1 MEASEAAALPSEPEA
16 ELFADDLTADLGDN
30 LMEDF
35 ADDLTE
41 DVELSRMLSD
51 EEDLEVI
58 SMKGEK
64 DDLDEETVL
73 EKPETQGAQ
82 LGPSTEA
89 RRLKEA
95 LESRQPSV
103 DEVGDTNDIDDLDLD
118 LENLIGSESD
128 AGFEDV
134 DDAGS
139 DAGDVDMEEFAS
151 IALSSRPGR
160 A

>member
-1 MEASEAAALPSEPEA
+1 MEASEAAALPSGPEA
-16 ELFADDLTADLGDN
+16 ELFADDLTADLGNN

-41 DVELSRMLSD
+41 DVELSTMLSD

-58 SMKGEK
+58 SMEGEK

-89 RRLKEA
+89 R
-95 LESRQPSV
+95 
-103 DEVGDTNDIDDLDLD
+103 
-118 LENLIGSESD
+118 
-128 AGFEDV
+128 
-134 DDAGS
+134 
-139 DAGDVDMEEFAS
+139 
-151 IALSSRPGR
+151 
-160 A
+160 